1 MTTGGSHCYESVT
14 TIRRTHGD
22 ESVTNPQRFEGTG
35 VRGSCLCF
43 VFRDEVVTVAA
54 TGRRRA

>member
-1 MTTGGSHCYESVT
+1 MTTGGSHRYESVT
-14 TIRRTHGD
+14 TVGHTHGY
-22 ESVTNPQRFEGTG
+22 ESVTNPQRFERTG
-35 VRGSCLCF
+35 APGSCLCF